1 MNEKHI
7 KDAKLITSI
16 FNTFKEGSAIIAGG
30 YPRDLQLGRE
40 PKDIDI
46 LVEWESKL
54 DYDELRILADR
65 LGYVVHDHSERY
77 GDDEHGQMRCVMTLE
92 PMFDEDHFAEGV
104 MIDVIFLNCPVFERI
119 SKLPCTLSEAWLT
132 ESGDVNFSCDFS
144 VAVLNKVLYFRHS
157 NAEYDE
163 YEARMKSYFPDYRV
177 EYAD

>member
-30 YPRDLQLGRE
+30 YPHDLQLGRE

-54 DYDELRILADR
+54 DYNELAVLADR
-65 LGYVVHDHSERY
+65 LGYSCRDYSDRYSDDVDGQLRRVVSLIPKLER
-77 GDDEHGQMRCVMTLE
+77 GQFEENV
-92 PMFDEDHFAEGV
+92 V
-104 MIDVIFLNCPVFERI
+104 IDVIFLNCPVFERI
-119 SKLPCTLSEAWLT
+119 SKFPCTLSEAWLT
-132 ESGDVNFSCDFS
+132 ESGDVNFSYDFS
-144 VAVLNKVLYFRHS
+144 VAVLKKVLYFRHNS
-157 NAEYDE
+157 TEYDE
-163 YEARMKSYFPDYRV
+163 YEERMKSYFQDYRV

>member
-1 MNEKHI
+1 MNEKHV

-40 PKDIDI
+40 PRDIDI
-46 LVEWESKL
+46 LIEWESEL

-65 LGYVVHDHSERY
+65 LGYVVHDHSARY

-92 PMFDEDHFAEGV
+92 PMFDKDHFAEGV

-119 SKLPCTLSEAWLT
+119 DNFPCNLSKVWLVGDKVI
-132 ESGDVNFSCDFS
+132 ESGHFTDGNRCKVMKFS
-144 VAVLNKVLYFRHS
+144 VDCPAKYV
-157 NAEYDE
+157 E
-163 YEARMKSYFPDYRV
+163 RMKSYFPDYRV

>member
-1 MNEKHI
+1 MNEKHV

-65 LGYVVHDHSERY
+65 LGYVVHDHTERY

-92 PMFDEDHFAEGV
+92 PIFDVDHFADGV
-104 MIDVIFLNCPVFERI
+104 MIDVIFLNCPVRERI
-119 SKLPCTLSEAWLT
+119 NNFPCTLSEAWLT
-132 ESGDVNFSCDFS
+132 TGGGVACSYEFHK
-144 VAVLNKVLYFRHS
+144 AVLNKVMKFSVDCPAKYI
-157 NAEYDE
+157 E
-163 YEARMKSYFPDYRV
+163 RMKSYFPDYRV